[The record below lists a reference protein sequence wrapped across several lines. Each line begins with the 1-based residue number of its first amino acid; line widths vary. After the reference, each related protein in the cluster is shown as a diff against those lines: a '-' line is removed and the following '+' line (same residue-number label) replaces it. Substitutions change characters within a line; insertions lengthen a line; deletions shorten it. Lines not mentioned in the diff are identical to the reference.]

1 MKRVVHADSNLLSVY
16 AAINYMLNKSANSL
30 TIWPENACSVRVSIT
45 KDMFGYFGGWEHL
58 LNKVFMTAGSKVYTF
73 DPHEYQR
80 FNDYLFYDAF
90 KQCWKKV
97 VPYHYITEF
106 KKILRELY
114 RNASNHSQS
123 NNPIFISS
131 GFDGE
136 FLRFTIVDCGVGFLS
151 TLKVT
156 GEVVCESEAIQYAL
170 NGGNIGA
177 ATNRSLEGIGRY
189 CYENEGELL
198 VISGGTAV
206 YYGDDR
212 SHIVN
217 PLPGIFRGSII
228 NLSVKIKRVE
238 FARLAA

>member
-1 MKRVVHADSNLLSVY
+1 MKKVVHADSNLLSVY

-58 LNKVFMTAGSKVYTF
+58 LNQVYMTTGSKVYTF
-73 DPHEYQR
+73 DPHEYER

-90 KQCWKKV
+90 KEHWKKII
-97 VPYHYITEF
+97 PYHYITEF
-106 KKILRELY
+106 KQILRELY
-114 RNASNHSQS
+114 RNASKHSHS

-131 GFDGE
+131 GFEGE

-151 TLKVT
+151 NMEDRE
-156 GEVVCESEAIQYAL
+156 EVVCESEAIQWAL
-170 NGGNIGA
+170 NGGNSRA
-177 ATNRSLEGIGRY
+177 SANRSLKGIGRY
-189 CYENEGELL
+189 CCENEGEML

-206 YYGDDR
+206 YYGEDR

-228 NLSVKIKRVE
+228 NISVKIKRVQ
-238 FARLAA
+238 FTRLAA